1 MMLTATPAARNLV
14 ETQPVSVLLEWLWLL
29 PFAAALYYPWALTWS
44 NQAHLA
50 GAGSLVTVALML
62 TAYAVPL
69 IAFICVYVTGA
80 HAVISGRLVLA
91 RRLACLA
98 VAAPPAYTLLG
109 VVLYLM
115 KIYGHDIAV
124 WTGLWLA
131 LIGYFTMHSSTR
143 PIVNFPTSNSAY
155 RRLRVAH
162 GISSL
167 AIMLVFLAP
176 HLFNHLLGVFG
187 ADVHRMVMDVLRVV
201 YRNAVLEPIIIVAF
215 FFQLLSGLVLIRP
228 KTISR
233 ADVLD
238 ALQTASGAYLTL
250 FIASHINSVFTLAR
264 YFGTET
270 DYKWA
275 VGDPVG
281 LVADAWSIRL
291 LPHYSLAVFFLIA
304 HLACGMRVVMR
315 NHNVRP
321 SVYGASTWAVIM
333 IGVLVTAVITA
344 GMLGA
349 RV

>member
-1 MMLTATPAARNLV
+1 MLVATSAGPNLV
-14 ETQPVSVLLEWLWLL
+14 EPKSVSVLFEWLWLL
-29 PFAAALYYPWALTWS
+29 PFAAALYYPWALSWS
-44 NQAHLA
+44 NQAHLS

-62 TAYAVPL
+62 TAYAVPTL
-69 IAFICVYVTGA
+69 AFICVYFTGA
-80 HAVISGRLVLA
+80 QVAISGRMVLA
-91 RRLACLA
+91 RRLACMA
-98 VAAPPAYTLLG
+98 VAVPPAYTLLG
-109 VVLYLM
+109 VLLYLM

-131 LIGYFTMHSSTR
+131 LIGYFTMHSSTN
-143 PIVNFPTSNSAY
+143 PIVSLPTSENAY

-167 AIMLVFLAP
+167 AIMIVFLAP

-187 ADVHRMVMDVLRVV
+187 TDVHRTVMEVLRVV
-201 YRNAVLEPIIIVAF
+201 YRNSVLEVIIIIAF
-215 FFQLLSGLVLIRP
+215 FFQILSGLVLIKP

-264 YFGTET
+264 YFGTDT

-275 VGDPVG
+275 IGDPVG

-315 NHNVRP
+315 NHNIRP
-321 SVYGASTWAVIM
+321 SVYRASTWGVIM
-333 IGVLVTAVITA
+333 FGGLVTAVITA
-344 GMLGA
+344 GMIGA
-349 RV
+349 RL

>member
-1 MMLTATPAARNLV
+1 MLTATPAARNSI
-14 ETQPVSVLLEWLWLL
+14 ETQPASVVFEWLWLL
-29 PFAAALYYPWALTWS
+29 PFAAALYYPWALLWS
-44 NQAHLA
+44 NQAHVA
-50 GAGSLVTVALML
+50 GAGSLVTVGWML

-69 IAFICVYVTGA
+69 TAFVCVYVTGA
-80 HAVISGRLVLA
+80 QPLISGRLVLA

-98 VAAPPAYTLLG
+98 VAVPPAFTLLG
-109 VVLYLM
+109 VLLYLM

-124 WTGLWLA
+124 WSGLWLA
-131 LIGYFTMHSSTR
+131 LTGYFTMHSSTR
-143 PIVNFPTSNSAY
+143 PIINFPTSNNAY

-187 ADVHRMVMDVLRVV
+187 ADVHRTVMDVLRVV
-201 YRNAVLEPIIIVAF
+201 YRNAILEPIIILAF

-233 ADVLD
+233 ADLLD

-270 DYKWA
+270 DYRWA

-315 NHNVRP
+315 NHHVRP
-321 SVYGASTWAVIM
+321 AVYGASTWTAII
-333 IGVLVTAVITA
+333 IGGLVTAVITA

>member
-14 ETQPVSVLLEWLWLL
+14 EDSSVSVLLEWLWLL
-29 PFAAALYYPWALTWS
+29 PFAAALYYPWALSWS
-44 NQAHLA
+44 NQTHLA
-50 GAGSLVTVALML
+50 GAGTWVTVGLLL
-62 TAYAVPL
+62 TAYAVPT
-69 IAFICVYVTGA
+69 IALICVYVTGMQPA
-80 HAVISGRLVLA
+80 ISARLVLA

-98 VAAPPAYTLLG
+98 VAAPPAFTLLG
-109 VVLYLM
+109 VLLYLM
-115 KIYGHDIAV
+115 KINGHDIAV

-131 LIGYFTMHSSTR
+131 LTAYFTMYSSTK
-143 PIVNFPTSNSAY
+143 PVVSFPTSDSVY

-176 HLFNHLLGVFG
+176 HLFNHLFGVFG
-187 ADVHRMVMDVLRVV
+187 FDVHRNIMDVLRVV

-215 FFQLLSGLVLIRP
+215 FFQILSGLVLIRP

-233 ADVLD
+233 ADLFD

-291 LPHYSLAVFFLIA
+291 VPHYSLAVFFLIV
-304 HLACGMRVVMR
+304 HLACGLRVVLR
-315 NHNVRP
+315 SHGVRP
-321 SVYGASTWAVIM
+321 AAYSVATWGVIM
-333 IGVLVTAVITA
+333 LSALVTAIITA

-349 RV
+349 RI

>member
-1 MMLTATPAARNLV
+1 MLTATPAARNLV
-14 ETQPVSVLLEWLWLL
+14 ETKSVSVLFEWLWLL
-29 PFAAALYYPWALTWS
+29 PFAAALYYPWALSWS

-50 GAGSLVTVALML
+50 GAGSLVTVSLML
-62 TAYAVPL
+62 TAYAVPTL
-69 IAFICVYVTGA
+69 AFICVYLTGA
-80 HAVISGRLVLA
+80 QPVISGRLVLA

-109 VVLYLM
+109 VLLYLM

-131 LIGYFTMHSSTR
+131 LIGYFTMHSST
-143 PIVNFPTSNSAY
+143 IAVASFPTSDSAY

-187 ADVHRMVMDVLRVV
+187 TDVHRAVMDVLRVL

-215 FFQLLSGLVLIRP
+215 FFQILSGLVLIRP

-233 ADVLD
+233 ADLLD

-281 LVADAWSIRL
+281 LVADAWNIRL

-304 HLACGMRVVMR
+304 HLACGLRVVMR
-315 NHNVRP
+315 NHHVRP
-321 SVYGASTWAVIM
+321 SVYTASTWGVIM
-333 IGVLVTAVITA
+333 LGALVTAIITA
-344 GMLGA
+344 GMIGA
-349 RV
+349 RL

>member
-1 MMLTATPAARNLV
+1 MLTATPAARNLAKAKSH
-14 ETQPVSVLLEWLWLL
+14 SVLFEWLWLL
-29 PFAAALYYPWALTWS
+29 PFAAALYYPWALSWS

-50 GAGSLVTVALML
+50 GAGSLVTVALLL
-62 TAYAVPL
+62 TAYAVPT
-69 IAFICVYVTGA
+69 IAFICVYLTGA
-80 HAVISGRLVLA
+80 QPVITGRLVLA

-109 VVLYLM
+109 VLLYLM
-115 KIYGHDIAV
+115 KIYGHDMAV

-131 LIGYFTMHSSTR
+131 LTGYFAMHSST
-143 PIVNFPTSNSAY
+143 ITVASLPTSDIAY

-167 AIMLVFLAP
+167 LIMLVFLAP
-176 HLFNHLLGVFG
+176 HLFNHLIGVFG
-187 ADVHRMVMDVLRVV
+187 ADFHRTVMDVLRVL

-215 FFQLLSGLVLIRP
+215 FFQILSGLVLIRP

-233 ADVLD
+233 ADLLD
-238 ALQTASGAYLTL
+238 SLQTASGAYLTL

-281 LVADAWSIRL
+281 LVADAWNIRL

-321 SVYGASTWAVIM
+321 GVYTMSTWGVIM
-333 IGVLVTAVITA
+333 LDGLVTAVITA
-344 GMLGA
+344 GMIGA
-349 RV
+349 RF